1 MSNQRSGKWKPASMR
16 EGESM
21 STVTF
26 FKNAKKLLANYG
38 HEDASFYFE
47 QVEEHLRKGGGLPN
61 DNIAVGKVLGV

>member
-47 QVEEHLRKGGGLPN
+47 QV
-61 DNIAVGKVLGV
+61 

>member
-47 QVEEHLRKGGGLPN
+47 QVEAQLRKGGGLST
-61 DNIAVGKVLGV
+61 DFKEIGRILGV

>member
-1 MSNQRSGKWKPASMR
+1 MR

-47 QVEEHLRKGGGLPN
+47 QVEEHIQKGGSIMS
-61 DNIAVGKVLGV
+61 DDSTTVGRILGI

>member
-1 MSNQRSGKWKPASMR
+1 
-16 EGESM
+16 M

-47 QVEEHLRKGGGLPN
+47 QVEEHLRKGGGLST
-61 DNIAVGKVLGV
+61 DFKEIGRILGV

>member
-21 STVTF
+21 SRVTF

-47 QVEEHLRKGGGLPN
+47 QVEEHLRKGGGLST
-61 DNIAVGKVLGV
+61 DFKEIGRILGV

>member
-47 QVEEHLRKGGGLPN
+47 QVEEQLRKGGGLST
-61 DNIAVGKVLGV
+61 DFKEIGRILGV